1 MIEQRNGSGFST
13 TCVHAGARPDQ
24 HTGGIVTPILP
35 STAHRF
41 PNPSGENLY
50 PRYFNIPNITAVSAK
65 IAALERAEAALVV
78 SSGMAAV
85 STCLLGLLRA
95 GDHVLFHS
103 ELYGGTLHLAKETL
117 PRFGIEVDFYDLQGD
132 DFMTRVRPNTR
143 MIYAETPS
151 NPLLKVTDLRRVAH
165 FARSRGIVT
174 LVDNTFAS
182 PINQRPV
189 EHGFDLVLHSGTKY
203 LNGHSDVCCGAIA
216 GRAELV
222 DRIRSA
228 AVDHGGVLDA
238 RACWLLERG
247 LKTLAL
253 RIQRHNE
260 NGQRIAEFLRGHPR
274 VSAVHYP
281 GLTDDPGHG
290 IARRQMDGFGGMLSF
305 EVKGAVAD
313 AERFVSRLRL
323 FTLAIS
329 LGGVESLVCFPCR
342 TSHAHVGAGERA
354 RMGVTDN
361 LLRMSVGIE
370 DAIDLM
376 ADLKQAL
383 E

>member
-1 MIEQRNGSGFST
+1 MTEHQKQGFST
-13 TCVHAGARPDQ
+13 RCVHAGTRPDQ
-24 HTGGIVTPILP
+24 QTGGVVTPILP

-50 PRYFNIPNITAVSAK
+50 PRYFNIPNITSVSAK
-65 IAALERAEAALVV
+65 IAALEHAESALVV

-85 STCLLGLLRA
+85 STCLLGLLKA

-103 ELYGGTLHLAKETL
+103 ELYGGTLHMAKETL
-117 PRFGIEVDFYDLQGD
+117 PRFGIEVGFCDLQTED
-132 DFMTRVRPNTR
+132 LSAQVRPVTR

-151 NPLLKVTDLRRVAH
+151 NPLLKVTDLRRVAE
-165 FARSRGIVT
+165 FAQPRGIVT

-182 PINQRPV
+182 PINQRPL

-216 GRAELV
+216 GRRELLE
-222 DRIRSA
+222 RIKA
-228 AVDHGGVLDA
+228 AAIDHGGVLDA

-253 RIQRHNE
+253 RIRRHNE
-260 NGQRIAEFLRGHPR
+260 NGQRIAEFLQAHPR
-274 VSAVHYP
+274 VRKVHYP
-281 GLTDDPGHG
+281 GLPADPGHE

-305 EVKGAVAD
+305 EIRGAVAD
-313 AERFVSRLRL
+313 AERFASRLRI

-329 LGGVESLVCFPCR
+329 LGGVESLVCFPSR
-342 TSHAHVGAGERA
+342 TSHALAGAAERA

-370 DAIDLM
+370 DSEDLIG
-376 ADLKQAL
+376 DLTQAL